1 MEINVFSGLWQ
12 VSRGGIV
19 AIPWLMMS
27 FSVVYHLIMSLV
39 LFSLGRSNSIVEQL
53 IGKGG
58 GILRPIPFVAVNLL
72 AAMSIVSSL
81 QRLFDTSDRL
91 PLSGILIL
99 GVLAMIFTVL
109 AVLSYIP
116 QRVIA
121 IIYAA
126 MIILMGLLI
135 TIEFGTLIFIVPAC
149 IGLFIGYLASIPFG
163 DRLSAFLT
171 RLLP

>member
-19 AIPWLMMS
+19 AIPWLMMG
-27 FSVVYHLIMSLV
+27 FSIVYHFIMSLV

-58 GILRPIPFVAVNLL
+58 GILRPVPFVAVNLL
-72 AAMSIVSSL
+72 AAMSLVSSL
-81 QRLFDTSDRL
+81 QRIIDTSDRL
-91 PLSGILIL
+91 PLSGVLIL
-99 GVLAMIFTVL
+99 GVLAMIFTML

-121 IIYAA
+121 IIYTV
-126 MIILMGLLI
+126 MIIVMSLFI
-135 TIEFGTLIFIVPAC
+135 TIEFSTLIFIVPAC
-149 IGLFIGYLASIPFG
+149 IGLFIGYLASVHFG
-163 DRLSAFLT
+163 DSLSTFLT
-171 RLLP
+171 RFLP